1 MSKDLIPGLPPV
13 HHHPDYRGFRPL
25 ARDYLRTYWSSVT
38 LKEVGMSLGLSG
50 PRGGGLNYNDMTN
63 WRPVSRRWV
72 PEDPRVVPL
81 DRDTLTEGSGRSR
94 LATPSEG
101 FGRKSTGI
109 ASQIPAFIP
118 CPLPISFLI
127 HLKVFGTV

>member
-50 PRGGGLNYNDMTN
+50 PRGGGLNYNDKLAAGE
-63 WRPVSRRWV
+63 PAVGPGGPPSGSV
-72 PEDPRVVPL
+72 
-81 DRDTLTEGSGRSR
+81 GSGRFNGR
-94 LATPSEG
+94 QRKIPPSNAE
-101 FGRKSTGI
+101 
-109 ASQIPAFIP
+109 
-118 CPLPISFLI
+118 
-127 HLKVFGTV
+127 